1 MASAANGI
9 TGAETRA
16 NRAARFSAVRTTTA
30 ARAGSVLIA
39 VQGAA
44 ACRYSL
50 PSTHSARS
58 ACADLRISIASSW
71 AVRSASWAPTS
82 A

>member
-1 MASAANGI
+1 MASAASGRKGRREDGVEADEVEAKRVI
-9 TGAETRA
+9 A
-16 NRAARFSAVRTTTA
+16 A

-50 PSTHSARS
+50 PATQMARS
-58 ACADLRISIASSW
+58 SCAALRNSIASMC
-71 AVRSASWAPTS
+71 AS
-82 A
+82 